1 MIKNISKSLIIIL
14 IIIFFFTVF
23 KYYISEQNIDLIKN
37 QRKNLKT
44 LSFKKI
50 SELPVLQNDTNNVI
64 EFNSGFEETNQQ
76 NYKRNFWELFK

>member
-1 MIKNISKSLIIIL
+1 MIKNISKFLILVL

-23 KYYISEQNIDLIKN
+23 KYYISDQNIDLVKS
-37 QRKNLKT
+37 QRKSFET
-44 LSFKKI
+44 LSLKKI
-50 SELPVLQNDTNNVI
+50 NELPVLQNDTNNVI

>member
-1 MIKNISKSLIIIL
+1 MIKNVSKFFILVL

-23 KYYISEQNIDLIKN
+23 KYYISEQNIDLVKS
-37 QRKNLKT
+37 QRKSFET
-44 LSFKKI
+44 LSQKKI
-50 SELPVLQNDTNNVI
+50 NNLPVLPNDTNNVI

>member
-50 SELPVLQNDTNNVI
+50 SELPVLPNDTNNVI

>member
-1 MIKNISKSLIIIL
+1 MIKNVSKFLILVL

-23 KYYISEQNIDLIKN
+23 KYYISDQNIDLVKS
-37 QRKNLKT
+37 QRKSFET
-44 LSFKKI
+44 LSLKKI
-50 SELPVLQNDTNNVI
+50 NELPVLQNDTNNVI

>member
-1 MIKNISKSLIIIL
+1 MIKNVSKFFILVL

-23 KYYISEQNIDLIKN
+23 KYYISEQNIDLVKS
-37 QRKNLKT
+37 QRKSFET
-44 LSFKKI
+44 LSQKKI
-50 SELPVLQNDTNNVI
+50 NDLPVLSNDTNNVI